1 MTLVT
6 AGVDTH
12 RDTHVPAALDERGD
26 EPGIESFP
34 ATAARYSKLLSW
46 LNSFGT
52 VKRVGVQDTACYSAG
67 LSRHLQPKGIEVIE
81 VDRPNRH
88 LRRRAGKS
96 DPVDA
101 TGAASAAQ
109 SSQTTAIAKTVDG
122 DLEISVNVWARQL
135 VSAGLAKTVT
145 EVADRTGVAPD
156 QLCLEV
162 TETALVDQPE
172 IAIANLASLLDLGID
187 IALDGF
193 RTGHASLT
201 YLPTLPITHIKI
213 DRSFTAGLGSN
224 AGDTTITKFALAL
237 AHRLGLQ
244 AIAEGIETQTQLDLL
259 KHMNCDL
266 GQGYHLIELLFVGI

>member
-1 MTLVT
+1 MTEPMTLVT
-6 AGVDTH
+6 GGV
-12 RDTHVPAALDERGD
+12 DTHVPAALDERGG

-52 VKRVGVQDTACYSAG
+52 VKRVGVQDTACYGAG
-67 LSRHLQPKGIEVIE
+67 LSRYLQPKGIEVIE

-101 TGAASAAQ
+101 TGAARAAQ

-122 DLEISVNVWARQL
+122 DLEISVNVSARQL
-135 VSAGLAKTVT
+135 VSAGLATTVT

-187 IALDGF
+187 IALDDF
-193 RTGHASLT
+193 RTGHASPHLFAYVAHHPHQDRPLVHSGPGFQRRRNHHHQIHNRT
-201 YLPTLPITHIKI
+201 RPRARTPGDRRGNRNPDPT
-213 DRSFTAGLGSN
+213 RSPQ
-224 AGDTTITKFALAL
+224 
-237 AHRLGLQ
+237 AH
-244 AIAEGIETQTQLDLL
+244 
-259 KHMNCDL
+259 
-266 GQGYHLIELLFVGI
+266 EL

>member
-1 MTLVT
+1 MTEPMTLVT

-122 DLEISVNVWARQL
+122 DLEKPRALRMVRASARHSRVRVINQL
-135 VSAGLAKTVT
+135 RDLIVT
-145 EVADRTGVAPD
+145 SPD
-156 QLCLEV
+156 QLRSELGGL
-162 TETALVDQPE
+162 TA
-172 IAIANLASLLDLGID
+172 I
-187 IALDGF
+187 
-193 RTGHASLT
+193 
-201 YLPTLPITHIKI
+201 TLPQ
-213 DRSFTAGLGSN
+213 RCSRF
-224 AGDTTITKFALAL
+224 
-237 AHRLGLQ
+237 R
-244 AIAEGIETQTQLDLL
+244 
-259 KHMNCDL
+259 
-266 GQGYHLIELLFVGI
+266 